1 MKNRLF
7 YRPNGFVFC
16 RFELYL
22 FGGNLFFQ
30 GFVHG
35 FAEFGPAFPDSV
47 QNGVDFGKVVD
58 SLQFSNRLMCV
69 RDVAQRSA
77 ILNWLMCNSAR
88 HRIITSRNANR
99 IIAESSIDI
108 KWYQKVTQ
116 NPATN

>member
-1 MKNRLF
+1 MGLF
-7 YRPNGFVFC
+7 SAALSFICLAATCSFRALSMASPN
-16 RFELYL
+16 
-22 FGGNLFFQ
+22 
-30 GFVHG
+30 
-35 FAEFGPAFPDSV
+35 SV
-47 QNGVDFGKVVD
+47 QLFPIPFRMVLIFGKVVD
-58 SLQFSNRLMCV
+58 YLQFSNRLMCV